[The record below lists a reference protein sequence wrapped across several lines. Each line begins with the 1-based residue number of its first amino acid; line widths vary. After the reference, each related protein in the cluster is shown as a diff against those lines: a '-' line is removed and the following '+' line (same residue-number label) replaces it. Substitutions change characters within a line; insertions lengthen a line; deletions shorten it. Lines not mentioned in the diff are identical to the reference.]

1 MVAAFV
7 VRVVGEV
14 CVCWRQRR
22 SRFSALHLRDSD
34 GLTDKARV
42 DGGKLWA
49 VLAVL
54 LGFDRHMVLRTKT
67 NGCKGK

>member
-42 DGGKLWA
+42 DGGKL
-49 VLAVL
+49 
-54 LGFDRHMVLRTKT
+54 GFDRHMVLRTKT